1 VASAIER
8 LVLDYCLLILLL
20 LAFALGFAW
29 VWAADVNTEL
39 ATAYS
44 CKHELAVAIDHKRKE
59 KSGHERDV
67 LMSTR

>member
-20 LAFALGFAW
+20 LAFALVFAW
-29 VWAADVNTEL
+29 VWAEDVTKHVADANV
-39 ATAYS
+39 
-44 CKHELAVAIDHKRKE
+44 CRHELAVAIDHKRKE